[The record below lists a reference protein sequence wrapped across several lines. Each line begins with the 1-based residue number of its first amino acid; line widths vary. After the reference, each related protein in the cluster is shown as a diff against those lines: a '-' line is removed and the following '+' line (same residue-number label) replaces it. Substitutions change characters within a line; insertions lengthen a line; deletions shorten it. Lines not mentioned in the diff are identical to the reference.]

1 MKYLYA
7 GDSSMVVEFG
17 NEISK
22 EINEK
27 IKSMT
32 DELDRLNH
40 HFIREIVPT
49 YRSII
54 IHYDPLEI
62 SFDNLKRK
70 ILEVVDSAKNYK
82 EKKINIVDIPVLY
95 GGEYGCDIDEV
106 AGHNNISVE
115 EVIRVHS
122 SKEYLIHMLGFT
134 PGFPYLGG
142 MDEKIA
148 TPRREKPRFK
158 IEAGSVGIA
167 GNQTG
172 IYPMESPGGW
182 QIIGR
187 TPLNLFDFKN
197 ETPFLLNAGD
207 YVRFVPITKEEYKL
221 MKGNSEERC
230 SS

>member
-7 GDSSMVVEFG
+7 GDSSMVIEFG

-27 IKSMT
+27 IKSMI
-32 DELDRLNH
+32 DELDRLNY
-40 HFIREIVPT
+40 HFIREIIPT

-54 IHYDPLEI
+54 VHYDPLEI
-62 SFDNLKRK
+62 SFDDLKIK
-70 ILEVVDSAKNYK
+70 ISEIEDSAKYYK
-82 EKKINIVDIPVLY
+82 EEKLNIVEIPVLY
-95 GGEYGCDIDEV
+95 GEEYGCDIDEV
-106 AGHNNISVE
+106 AKHNNISVE

-167 GNQTG
+167 GGKQ
-172 IYPMESPGGW
+172 
-182 QIIGR
+182 
-187 TPLNLFDFKN
+187 
-197 ETPFLLNAGD
+197 
-207 YVRFVPITKEEYKL
+207 EYIQ
-221 MKGNSEERC
+221 
-230 SS
+230 